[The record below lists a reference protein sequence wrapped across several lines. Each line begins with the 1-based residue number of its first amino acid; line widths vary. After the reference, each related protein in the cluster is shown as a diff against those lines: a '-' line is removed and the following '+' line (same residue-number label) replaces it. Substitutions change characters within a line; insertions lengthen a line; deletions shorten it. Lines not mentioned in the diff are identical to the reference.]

1 MVAGRLILEE
11 IQKDPV
17 IYRAHFKGDPCNSY
31 LVVSMN
37 ESLAVDVRS
46 PGMRDKLRI
55 LAAGLGAAPER
66 MLYFDTGGNSVDS
79 MIAINDSPRGQSAVG
94 TKREEGIWRTLEIRN
109 IDARDG
115 DKIKLG
121 DKILHCVRSTGASNA
136 QMSLW
141 IPEHRILL
149 AGEAVG
155 CDPLPKIR
163 DTNDRK
169 DMLGLMFETI
179 RFFKSLNPV
188 CILPGKGEAAHTA
201 PECQALLD
209 GMMGKYCLQLLQYY
223 QLIRDHPGHTVEWL
237 EEEIGRRSLGREC
250 YCVAIHKY
258 LLYRKYV
265 RAKEGEDGAVVYEPG
280 STRLTRW
287 NALAIDSS
295 KTVNTKKPNRNQGI
309 SL

>member
-17 IYRAHFKGDPCNSY
+17 IYRAHFKGDPRNSY
-31 LVVSMN
+31 LVASMH

-66 MLYFDTGGNSVDS
+66 MLYFDTGGNSTDS
-79 MIAINDSPRGQSAVG
+79 MIGINDSPWEQSVVG
-94 TKREEGIWRTLEIRN
+94 TKREEGIWRTPEIRH

-115 DKIKLG
+115 DKIRVG
-121 DKILHCVRSTGASNA
+121 DKTLHCVRSTGASNA
-136 QMSLW
+136 KMSLW

-149 AGEAVG
+149 AGEAAG

-163 DTNDRK
+163 DTDDRK

-201 PECQALLD
+201 QECLALLD
-209 GMMGKYCLQLLQYY
+209 GMMGKYCLQLLQCY

-237 EEEIGRRSLGREC
+237 EEEIGRSPLGSEC
-250 YCVAIHKY
+250 SCAACHKY

-265 RAKEGEDGAVVYEPG
+265 RAIEKEDGAVVYEPG
-280 STRLTRW
+280 STQLTRW
-287 NALAIDSS
+287 NALASAS
-295 KTVNTKKPNRNQGI
+295 LKTVNT
-309 SL
+309 